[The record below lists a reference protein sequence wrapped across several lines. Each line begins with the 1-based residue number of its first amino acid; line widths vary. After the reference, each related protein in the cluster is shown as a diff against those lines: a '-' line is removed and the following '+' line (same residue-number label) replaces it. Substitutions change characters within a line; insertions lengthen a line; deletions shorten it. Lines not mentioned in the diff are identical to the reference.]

1 MTQQHNE
8 DLLLDIL
15 VHDINNANTIV
26 MGYASILEYK
36 LTGEDLDYLKNL
48 VSGVRQSMDLIRNAQ
63 NIRKVQKT
71 PVQLVQ
77 VNLGEAIRRVPLLFP
92 EARIEISGT
101 SGDVYADDF
110 FEEVFRA
117 ILENSIRYGS
127 REVKV
132 QVGTKDLGDRYE
144 VSVEDTGPGIP
155 DAVKEGIFNRLVR
168 DAPKKGRKGLGL
180 ILAKLIVER
189 YGGSIRADDRIP
201 GKPEQGAAIRFTLR
215 KYQG

>member
-77 VNLGEAIRRVPLLFP
+77 VNLGETIRRVPLLYP

-132 QVGTKDLGDRYE
+132 QIGTKDLGDRYE

>member
-77 VNLGEAIRRVPLLFP
+77 VNLGETIRRVPLLYP

-117 ILENSIRYGS
+117 ILENSIRYGG

-132 QVGTKDLGDRYE
+132 QIGTKDLGDRYE

-189 YGGSIRADDRIP
+189 YGGNIRAEDRIP